1 MDLYEYL
8 QAETD
13 SDLLEQLQYEAA
25 RLVTGAIKG
34 TSRERLLNEVAWV
47 KLKERRTYHK
57 LNMIYKIL
65 NNLAPSY
72 LQELCPVQVRSI
84 AAYNLRTGEDYLIPH
99 ARTERFKKSF
109 SVSSIR
115 LWNNLPLDVR
125 NSNSLVCFQNSYEKW
140 RKKPKINPLFT
151 TGNRMASLLH
161 TRFRLGNSTL
171 NYPLFLKNCVASPMC
186 SCGIVNE
193 TEFHFFFECNRFAA
207 ERCVLL
213 AAAEQLLGTLWLNS
227 SSSMRL
233 QWFLYGHP
241 DVTYSINVKLFSLV
255 QDFISNSKRF
265 C

>member
-1 MDLYEYL
+1 MAASDVSSKLSNLNLGEDNNECLEY
-8 QAETD
+8 ADVVWDGCNETD

-161 TRFRLGNSTL
+161 TRFRLGNSTNNTIYISDYIL
-171 NYPLFLKNCVASPMC
+171 IIYVYIYTIDNIAYTIYSLTFTHSHCKKSLRK
-186 SCGIVNE
+186 I
-193 TEFHFFFECNRFAA
+193 
-207 ERCVLL
+207 
-213 AAAEQLLGTLWLNS
+213 NS
-227 SSSMRL
+227 N
-233 QWFLYGHP
+233 
-241 DVTYSINVKLFSLV
+241 I
-255 QDFISNSKRF
+255 
-265 C
+265 